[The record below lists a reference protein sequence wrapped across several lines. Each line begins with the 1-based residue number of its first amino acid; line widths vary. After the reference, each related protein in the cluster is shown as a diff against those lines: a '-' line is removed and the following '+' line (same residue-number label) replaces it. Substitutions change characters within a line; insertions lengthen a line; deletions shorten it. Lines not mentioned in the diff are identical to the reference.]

1 MNGQELDRAY
11 PLHVFISGLH
21 FDHHWLFG
29 PENVLVNQLQQNWLT
44 YCQDGQAIKD
54 RMNILARKLR
64 ALYQAHDAA
73 IEMLDR
79 LQFNNADE
87 HIISAQIKRIASYR

>member
-29 PENVLVNQLQQNWLT
+29 AENVLVNQLQKNWEV
-44 YCQDGQAIKD
+44 YCQDGQAFKE
-54 RMNILARKLR
+54 RMNALARKLR
-64 ALYQAHDAA
+64 SLYQAHDAA
-73 IEMLDR
+73 VELLDQ
-79 LQFNNADE
+79 LQINSADP
-87 HIISAQIKRIASYR
+87 HIVSAQIKRIALYR